1 MKKQN
6 LCKKYYCLLIQYN
19 SNNNYY
25 VLRLT
30 QKLGDPKKN
39 HHLKNKN
46 HGNKP
51 ILLLK
56 SPNDDIY
63 FQYNQIPWERKPKIR
78 WHRLLKIAIA
88 IITTLLTNFAP
99 VNQEKL
105 DTQTQT
111 MEIIK
116 NYATITRII
125 LEFYDK

>member
-56 SPNDDIY
+56 SPNDDIC
-63 FQYNQIPWERKPKIR
+63 FQCSQIPLKRKPKIR
-78 WHRLLKIAIA
+78 RHRLLRIATA
-88 IITTLLTNFAP
+88 IITTLLTNLAP

-116 NYATITRII
+116 NYATMTRII